1 MLDRYALNFQR
12 RYFMNSATCFE
23 IELNIRVISNRLKIT
38 HFPSFLLP
46 LLFFFRNVSSIEQ
59 VIESVFLCSIRV
71 FRSLNQTI
79 SKESS
84 DENNHLRKNQMP
96 DRFYRLTQTVKLYC
110 YSQLD
115 LRVQMQS
122 EHFKLLT
129 SIPERITNSRSKQP
143 LYSRRNN
150 FSCRQ
155 YALASFALS
164 TFERI
169 RDCEFMSNAFMPIEY
184 LTTVCVCV
192 YLCVEG
198 GKVARKKD
206 RFEIFK
212 KNESIF

>member
-1 MLDRYALNFQR
+1 MLDRYALNFQPAILYEFSNMLR
-12 RYFMNSATCFE
+12 NRIKHSLNFESFENNTFFLPFFFFFFFSFSKCFF
-23 IELNIRVISNRLKIT
+23 NRTSHRIRVS
-38 HFPSFLLP
+38 
-46 LLFFFRNVSSIEQ
+46 
-59 VIESVFLCSIRV
+59 
-71 FRSLNQTI
+71 RSLNQTI

-96 DRFYRLTQTVKLYC
+96 DRFYRLTQTIKLYC